1 MMSTQTFGGEW
12 VELVK
17 ENPTQVRKPRMKIH
31 RTKGGNLLTVALLQI
46 MTQGQLKFARKGI
59 V

>member
-1 MMSTQTFGGEW
+1 MVSTQTFGGEW
-12 VELVK
+12 VELAK
-17 ENPTQVRKPRMKIH
+17 ENPPQVRKPRMKIH
-31 RTKGGNLLTVALLQI
+31 KTKGGNLLTVALLQI